1 MKLND
6 TKDGIYLTFQV
17 TETYKTGIESDK
29 KRITLFKRRTS
40 SECSCVPF
48 VPTGRAYVFG
58 QVGEGPNGRRMH
70 LFDETTFVQ
79 KFYGHKQ
86 MSMCWMV

>member
-6 TKDGIYLTFQV
+6 TADGIYLTFQV

-29 KRITLFKRRTS
+29 NIMTLFKQRKN

-48 VPTGRAYVFG
+48 VPTGRAYIFG
-58 QVGEGPNGRRMH
+58 QFGEGPNGQRIH
-70 LFDETTFVQ
+70 LFDESTFVE

-86 MSMCWMV
+86 MSLCWLV